1 MERSLTKSIRKTV
14 KNLIDMAPLLIG
26 TVFLLGLVMTIVPD
40 SFYHVI
46 FGKNFFLNAITG
58 GILGSVMAGNPM
70 TSYVIGGELLKK
82 GVGLAAATAFIIA
95 WVSVGVVQ
103 IPIEARA
110 LGKRFTFW
118 RNAISFVFA
127 VLIGIATAIIM
138 GKW

>member
-1 MERSLTKSIRKTV
+1 
-14 KNLIDMAPLLIG
+14 MAPLLIG
-26 TVFLLGLVMTIVPD
+26 TIFLLGLVMTIVPD

-118 RNAISFVFA
+118 RNFISFIFA